1 MGFVFIQIGR
11 GAFPVQRSWIERVS
25 GAQGSEDVGI
35 SNENASEKLA
45 RRKPKV
51 SRAMLFSPGLVGT

>member
-1 MGFVFIQIGR
+1 M
-11 GAFPVQRSWIERVS
+11 QRSWIERVS